1 LQQFLEN
8 EWNIILKSR
17 QMGISTLVAGYILW
31 MLNFNSNKSVLVIA
45 NTQDVAMNLI
55 RKIKTMYDGLPS
67 WLKE

>member
-1 LQQFLEN
+1 
-8 EWNIILKSR
+8 
-17 QMGISTLVAGYILW
+17 MGISTLVAGYILW